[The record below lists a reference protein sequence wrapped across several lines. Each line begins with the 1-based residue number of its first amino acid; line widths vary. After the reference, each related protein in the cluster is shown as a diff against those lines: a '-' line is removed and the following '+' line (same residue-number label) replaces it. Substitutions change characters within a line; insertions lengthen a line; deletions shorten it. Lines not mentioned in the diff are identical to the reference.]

1 MVPTVRHHDVAVRS
15 ETEALGTVQRAAHSV
30 DVGEE
35 RSELVEDLNP
45 TVPPV
50 RHQDVVLAVHGD
62 SCRGVE
68 LAVTLPCY
76 QRVNGLSSQ
85 GLQSLKCYHS
95 SRN

>member
-1 MVPTVRHHDVAVRS
+1 MIATVRHHDVTLPGEA
-15 ETEALGTVQRAAHSV
+15 ETLRPVQRTPGGVH
-30 DVGEE
+30 VGEE
-35 RSELVEDLNP
+35 GPELVKHLDP
-45 TVPPV
+45 RVPPV

-85 GLQSLKCYHS
+85 GLQSLKSYHS